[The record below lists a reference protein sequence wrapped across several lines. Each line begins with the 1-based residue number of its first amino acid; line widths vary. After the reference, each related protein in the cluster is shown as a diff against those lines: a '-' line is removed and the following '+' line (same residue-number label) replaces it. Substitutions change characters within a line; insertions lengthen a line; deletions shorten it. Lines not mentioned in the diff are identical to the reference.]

1 MPGREKVSVSALFED
16 VSDSNSKVP
25 RVKCKFCANTVA
37 KNKSRMKSHVENCLS
52 CPKLVKEKYKA
63 QSTSSNQN
71 EQKPAS
77 DECDADWLMDF
88 SSHETFSKKLKK
100 APRSKTS
107 VSKFTDTMS
116 SNEQEKLESLFS
128 RAIYASATPFHIMEN
143 PHWIKFFKALR
154 PAFVLPSR

>member
-1 MPGREKVSVSALFED
+1 
-16 VSDSNSKVP
+16 
-25 RVKCKFCANTVA
+25 
-37 KNKSRMKSHVENCLS
+37 MKSHVENCC

-88 SSHETFSKKLKK
+88 SSHGTFPKKLKK
-100 APRSKTS
+100 GPPRSKTS

-116 SNEQEKLESLFS
+116 SDEQEKLESLFS
-128 RAIYASATPFHIMEN
+128 RAVCASATPFHIVEN
-143 PHWIKFFKALR
+143 PHGSSFLKH
-154 PAFVLPSR
+154 